1 MAEYK
6 LGVGLLPD
14 EILRTA
20 TIELAKT
27 LRTKH
32 NTSYE
37 LGNETYP
44 HLTLF
49 QGKFENQEQVISA
62 AEQLAETHRG
72 ISLTVGNLELWA
84 ETFVFLNAIPGQA
97 ILNLHYAAGDALRP
111 LALTA
116 KNSIAPI
123 GIEQKLAG
131 ITDAEAVSL
140 QRTGY
145 PFALA
150 PKPHW
155 TIGRISRNAPFYPEE
170 VDELVHGLLGRQGS
184 NIRGYNL
191 AAEKLIVYEAG
202 IDGSCTN
209 ILKTIPM
216 L

>member
-1 MAEYK
+1 MTEYK

-20 TIELAKT
+20 TIELART
-27 LRTKH
+27 LRTRYQ
-32 NTSYE
+32 TSYE
-37 LGNETYP
+37 LGNETHP

-49 QGKFENQEQVISA
+49 QGKFENQKQVISV
-62 AEQLAETHRG
+62 AEQLAEAHRG
-72 ISLTVGNLELWA
+72 ILLTVGDLEMWA

-97 ILNLHYAAGDALRP
+97 ILNLHYATGDALRP

-116 KNSIAPI
+116 KNSVAPI
-123 GIEQKLAG
+123 GIEQKLAN
-131 ITDAEAVSL
+131 ITDAETVSL

-155 TIGRISRNAPFYPEE
+155 TIGRISRDAPFYPEE
-170 VDELVHGLLGRQGS
+170 VDELLQGLLGRQGS
-184 NIRGYNL
+184 NIKWYNL
-191 AAEKLIVYEAG
+191 AAKELIVYEAG